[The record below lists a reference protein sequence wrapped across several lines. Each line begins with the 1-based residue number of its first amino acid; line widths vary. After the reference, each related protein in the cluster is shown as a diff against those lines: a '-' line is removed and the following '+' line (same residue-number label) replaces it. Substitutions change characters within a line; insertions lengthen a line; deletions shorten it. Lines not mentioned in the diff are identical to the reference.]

1 MNILNILIKN
11 IKEIFLKLMIKNLII
26 GINKKIRKWNKKT
39 QQKWNKMFLKLAKKK
54 LFKTSTSWRRNN

>member
-26 GINKKIRKWNKKT
+26 GINKYIRTWNKKT
-39 QQKWNKMFLKLAKKK
+39 QQKWNKMFLKLAKNK